1 MDEHAIALDLGQ
13 TAIKGGLVARDGS
26 LSLTIQTASHLHRRP
41 EALLDD
47 LAECVQV
54 LLQAASQRDLEIAGL
69 GVSSTLDVD
78 ARLGQI
84 RSSNF
89 STVDR
94 WVEYPLRAHL
104 AGRFHLPAL
113 VENDGICA
121 AWGEYRV
128 GAGKG
133 FRSVLN
139 LTLGTGIGGGAIL
152 EDQILP
158 DTLGSASYFGH
169 LSLDVAGPPCPC
181 GFRGCWEL
189 YASGS
194 ALEKRAIAAVEE
206 AMASG
211 RHTILG
217 PTPTGRAVVEAAKAG
232 DALAAE
238 LLSEVSR
245 YLGLGMVTLANL
257 FNPEAI
263 VVGGGLAQA
272 GELLLG
278 PAREVLEAHRL
289 PLRERIS
296 VSQAVLGAYSGVVG
310 AGLMV
315 WDRPD
320 ILSR

>member
-1 MDEHAIALDLGQ
+1 MNDHVIALDLGQ
-13 TAIKGGLVARDGS
+13 TSIKGGLVARDGS
-26 LSLTIQTASHLHRRP
+26 LALTIQTSSQLHQRP
-41 EALLDD
+41 EALLDE

-54 LLQAASQRDLEIAGL
+54 LLQAARQQDLSIVGL
-69 GVSSTLDVD
+69 GLSSTLDVN
-78 ARLGQI
+78 ARSGQI
-84 RSSNF
+84 RSSNY

-94 WVEYPLRAHL
+94 WIDYPLRDHL
-104 AGRFHLPAL
+104 ASRFHLPTL
-113 VENDGICA
+113 VENDGISA

-169 LSLDVAGPPCPC
+169 MSLDVNGPPCSC
-181 GFRGCWEL
+181 GYRGCWEL

-194 ALEKRAIAAVEE
+194 ALEKKAIAAVEE
-206 AMASG
+206 AKRSG
-211 RHTILG
+211 RLTVLG
-217 PTPTGRAVVEAAKAG
+217 PSSTGRAIVEAAKAG
-232 DALAAE
+232 DGLALE

-245 YLGLGMVTLANL
+245 YLGLGMVNLANL
-257 FNPEAI
+257 FNPEVI
-263 VVGGGLAQA
+263 VIGGGLALA
-272 GELLLG
+272 GELLLE
-278 PAREVLEAHRL
+278 PAREVLNAHRL

-296 VSQAVLGAYSGVVG
+296 VCQAVLGAYSGVVG